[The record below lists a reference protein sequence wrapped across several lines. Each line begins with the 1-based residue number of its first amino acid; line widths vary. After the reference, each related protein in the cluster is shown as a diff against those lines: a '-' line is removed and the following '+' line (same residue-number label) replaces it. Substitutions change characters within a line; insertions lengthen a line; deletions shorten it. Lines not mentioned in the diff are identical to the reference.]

1 MRIPKINSSFNW
13 NAINWT
19 HLNCL
24 MILILYA
31 WVRRVINCCTTSLIF
46 IFSIFNKHFFSLFNF
61 FSFCFCFHFMS
72 IRNVWHIWLK
82 SIALSIRL
90 VFYSF
95 IIGIA
100 LMSIGLYNL
109 PIYFHMLCDAMRCDG
124 AGANADAAENNNCE
138 SRC

>member
-1 MRIPKINSSFNW
+1 MRIPKINSSFNR

-46 IFSIFNKHFFSLFNF
+46 IFGIFNKHFFSL
-61 FSFCFCFHFMS
+61 SLSLILFCFGLHFIR

-109 PIYFHMLCDAMRCDG
+109 PIYFHMRCDG
-124 AGANADAAENNNCE
+124 TGANADAAENNNSE